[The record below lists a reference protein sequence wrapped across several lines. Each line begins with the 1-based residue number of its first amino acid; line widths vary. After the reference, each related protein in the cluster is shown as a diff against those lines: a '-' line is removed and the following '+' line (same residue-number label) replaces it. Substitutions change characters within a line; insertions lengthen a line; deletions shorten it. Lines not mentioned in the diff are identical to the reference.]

1 MQALSRVFSIV
12 IFAGAAGSLSAVGVH
27 ARETSEEGSAEG
39 STLFAENESLQVIP
53 TRPGVTV
60 SIATSKP
67 RATPTAAVVLFSGGN
82 GSLKLSKTG
91 FGAGAENFLIRT
103 RQQFAQ
109 AGYVVAIG
117 DAPSDRMNGL
127 DGFRTSENHAEDVK
141 EIVSWLAARW
151 QAPIYLIGTSRGTI
165 SACNAVARN
174 GGRNVSGLILTAS
187 VTAGSRDSLADV
199 ALEKIKV
206 PTLLVHHRQDAC
218 HASPYHGAQALLRRL
233 GGPKEIES
241 ISGGDPPQS
250 NPCGPISHHGFLG
263 VESQAV
269 QSIVRWIQRHPAHD

>member
-1 MQALSRVFSIV
+1 MRPFSRVFSIV
-12 IFAGAAGSLSAVGVH
+12 IFAGAASNLSAVGNH
-27 ARETSEEGSAEG
+27 ARETSEEGSAGG
-39 STLFAENESLQVIP
+39 SSLFAENESLQVIP

-60 SIATSKP
+60 SIAMSKP
-67 RATPTAAVVLFSGGN
+67 RVTPIAAVVLFSGGN

-91 FGAGAENFLIRT
+91 FGSGAENFLIRA
-103 RQQFAQ
+103 RQQFTQ

-127 DGFRTSENHAEDVK
+127 DGFRTSESHAEDVK
-141 EIVSWLAARW
+141 AIVSWLAVRW
-151 QAPIYLIGTSRGTI
+151 RAPIYLIGTSRGTI

-174 GGRNVSGLILTAS
+174 GGRNISGLILTAS
-187 VTAGSRDSLADV
+187 VTAGNRESLADV

-218 HASPYHGAQALLRRL
+218 HASPYDGARALLERL
-233 GGPKEIES
+233 GGPKEMET

-250 NPCGPISHHGFLG
+250 NPCGSISHHGFLG
-263 VESQAV
+263 VESQV
-269 QSIVRWIQRHPAHD
+269 VESIVGWIQRHPAHD